1 VKLQSLISWLL
12 PKEEHFYDF
21 LEQQARIAA
30 AGAKAL
36 RDGFRDPNATPQ
48 AVCDAVQALE
58 HDGDRLTHEME
69 EALAKTFVTP
79 LDREDLQRLSMEL
92 DDIIDR
98 ANGAARACVLFAVD
112 RPTPAM
118 VELMEVLVEATDVL
132 AAAIPSLRKHAY
144 PTLMEAN
151 RSVRALEK
159 RGDSVYRSAISR
171 MFHDP
176 AFDAKEVLRE
186 REVLED
192 LESAIDH
199 CDHVASTLTH
209 LAVKHG

>member
-1 VKLQSLISWLL
+1 VKLQSLIAWLL

-36 RDGFRDPNATPQ
+36 HEGFLSKQSPQ
-48 AVCDAVQALE
+48 AVCDTVQGLE
-58 HDGDRLTHEME
+58 HDGDRLTHGME

-79 LDREDLQRLSMEL
+79 LDREDLQKLSMEL

-98 ANGAARACVLFAVD
+98 ANGAARACVLFGVD
-112 RPTPAM
+112 APTEAM
-118 VELMEVLVEATDVL
+118 LRLMEILVEATAIL
-132 AAAIPSLRKHAY
+132 ATAVPNLRSHAY
-144 PTLMEAN
+144 GALIESN
-151 RSVRALEK
+151 RGVRALEK
-159 RGDSVYRSAISR
+159 RGDIIYRDAISR

-176 AFDAKEVLRE
+176 AIDAKEVLRE

-192 LESAIDH
+192 LENAIDH